1 MGLLIDGV
9 WSQAWYDT
17 AKTDGRFVRETAH
30 FRNWITPDGTAGPR
44 APVDLP
50 PRAAAIIFMSH
61 MPVHGRIAL
70 LFFGI

>member
-30 FRNWITPDGTAGPR
+30 FRNWITPDGTAGPTGTGGF
-44 APVDLP
+44 
-50 PRAAAIIFMSH
+50 AAES
-61 MPVHGRIAL
+61 GR
-70 LFFGI
+70 